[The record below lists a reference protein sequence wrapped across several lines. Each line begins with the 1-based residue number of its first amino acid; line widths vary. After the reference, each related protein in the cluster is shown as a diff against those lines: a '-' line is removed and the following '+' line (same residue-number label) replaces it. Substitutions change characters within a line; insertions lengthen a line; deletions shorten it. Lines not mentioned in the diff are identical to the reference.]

1 MTTADFTIT
10 LDKKEYVPVKLEPDP
25 EKPGH
30 YLLSFSPPDDV
41 RDGKPR
47 QVEVKFKK
55 RDFLKWTITFPEPTW

>member
-30 YLLSFSPPDDV
+30 SLLSFSPPDDV

>member
-1 MTTADFTIT
+1 M
-10 LDKKEYVPVKLEPDP
+10 KLEPDP

-30 YLLSFSPPDDV
+30 YLLSFSPADEV

-47 QVEVKFKK
+47 QIEVKFKK